1 MIAAQIKQQ
10 KPADQ
15 LWLDETGMRIPYNRV
30 KPYERLN
37 ERKLAVLAKSAID
50 LNTRL
55 TAFKATLKETA
66 EELYHAFLEGN
77 NGKAPGKGKGGI
89 TLFNFNRSIKV
100 EVDINDNIVLDEA
113 FINLAKAEFDDVL
126 NDAISD
132 AKEWFK
138 PILMDAF
145 ETSGGRLDYKKVL
158 NLKRYKDRITDPRF
172 HKAMDFIDKAIRKPS
187 STEYFRVWVRNEAG
201 KYVDVQLNF
210 SKI

>member
-1 MIAAQIKQQ
+1 MTTAQIKQQ
-10 KPADQ
+10 KPTDQ
-15 LWLDETGMRIPYNRV
+15 LWLDETGTRIPYNRV

-50 LNTRL
+50 LNIRL
-55 TAFKATLKETA
+55 KAFKSTLKETA
-66 EELYHAFLEGN
+66 EELYRAFLEDN
-77 NGKAPGKGKGGI
+77 NGRPPGKGKGGI
-89 TLFNFNRSIKV
+89 TLFNFDRSIKV
-100 EVDINDNIVLDEA
+100 EVDVNDNIVLDEA
-113 FINLAKAEFDDVL
+113 FISLAKEEFDHLL
-126 NDAISD
+126 NDAIGD

-187 STEYFRVWVRNEAG
+187 STEYFRVWIRDNTG
-201 KYVDVQLNF
+201 KYTDVQLNF